1 MSLFNF
7 HGNAEIKHFNARK
20 EGPDEDKTLA
30 LDLKLTAKTGSAALA
45 FFDEGLEGFLYLPD
59 TGAVRNQMM
68 EPLKYK
74 HEVQNCDLEI
84 AGCRFHGVRVSK
96 FQIEPVD
103 GFQLWLTW
111 QCSFQPSKDECAI
124 LAELLQ
130 EEVDVYVAAQPDLF
144 GGDQQSTSVSFTSSA
159 SSDGDGQ
166 DDPLFSEACQAVMQ
180 SGKASVSSVQRQLR
194 IGYNRAA
201 RLIEGMEQ
209 IGIVTPMQSNG
220 SREVLTTR

>member
-7 HGNAEIKHFNARK
+7 QGKAEIKHFNARK

-30 LDLKLTAKTGSAALA
+30 LDLKLTAKTGSAALV
-45 FFDEGLEGFLYLPD
+45 FFDEHLEGFLYLD
-59 TGAVRNQMM
+59 GTGAVRNPMM

-74 HEVQNCDLEI
+74 HEVQDCELDI

-96 FQIEPVD
+96 FMIEPQD
-103 GFQLWLTW
+103 GYQLWLTW
-111 QCSFQPSKDECAI
+111 QCSFQPTKDECAI

-130 EEVDVYVAAQPDLF
+130 EEVDVAIAAQPDLF
-144 GGDQQSTSVSFTSSA
+144 GGEQATPSVTFTQA
-159 SSDGDGQ
+159 LMDDGGQ
-166 DDPLFSEACQAVMQ
+166 DDPLFHDACQAVMQ
-180 SGKASVSSVQRQLR
+180 TGRASISSVQRHLR

-209 IGIVTPMQSNG
+209 VGIVSPMQSNG

>member
-7 HGNAEIKHFNARK
+7 QGKAEIKHFNARK

-30 LDLKLTAKTGSAALA
+30 LDLKLTAKTGSAALV
-45 FFDEGLEGFLYLPD
+45 FFDEQLESFLYLPG

-74 HEVQNCDLEI
+74 HEVQDCELVI

-96 FQIEPVD
+96 FQIEPLD
-103 GFQLWLTW
+103 GNQLWLTW
-111 QCSFQPSKDECAI
+111 QCSFQPMKDECAT

-144 GGDQQSTSVSFTSSA
+144 GAEESAPSVTFTTA
-159 SSDGDGQ
+159 LTEGGGQ
-166 DDPLFSEACQAVMQ
+166 DDPLFDEACKSVMQ
-180 SGKASVSSVQRQLR
+180 SGRASISSVQRQLR

-209 IGIVTPMQSNG
+209 VGIVSPMQSNG